1 MKKLIALVVMIA
13 LMTSVACA
21 EIYPLIAVVVEL
33 DTENDLI
40 LFEDDTHEIW
50 AMEGIEDWF
59 VDDIAILLMDDME
72 TEDFHDDEIL
82 RAFYVGYVS
91 ET

>member
-21 EIYPLIAVVVEL
+21 EIYPLVAVVVEL

-40 LFEDDTHEIW
+40 LFEDDTYEIW
-50 AMEGIEDWF
+50 VMEGIED
-59 VDDIAILLMDDME
+59 
-72 TEDFHDDEIL
+72 
-82 RAFYVGYVS
+82 
-91 ET
+91 